1 MDQYFYQWFY
11 QQSKPTMQNHFI
23 SIDWCWVTTT
33 NLSIQSKAKPE
44 YTSFSVIHYSESIH
58 TYFHIW
64 IIWYSNAFLI
74 FVCFH
79 ISSLSFILSIQI
91 IMSLILFPESI
102 IKMLSLIYDNSDISN
117 NMISQW
123 VVSSLFEMKKPI
135 WMFQSLFSLSLHYHR
150 LISIICR

>member
-11 QQSKPTMQNHFI
+11 QQSKPTMQNHFK

-33 NLSIQSKAKPE
+33 NLSIQSKAK
-44 YTSFSVIHYSESIH
+44 TKCSSFSVIHYSESIH
-58 TYFHIW
+58 TYLHIW

-79 ISSLSFILSIQI
+79 ISSFSFIQSIQI

-117 NMISQW
+117 NMIIIMSCFFPFW
-123 VVSSLFEMKKPI
+123 DENTHMNVSITVFI
-135 WMFQSLFSLSLHYHR
+135 IFALS
-150 LISIICR
+150 SIDKY